1 MKILLVHN
9 FYQQPGGEDE
19 VFRSEGNLLRARG
32 HDVGEFVVH
41 NDQVEGMGRLKLL
54 GATVWN
60 RTLSRELRDRVRREK
75 VEVAHFHNAFPLVSP
90 AAYRAAKAG
99 GAAVVQ
105 TLHNYRLL
113 CPGAT
118 FFRDGRV
125 CEDCLG
131 KAVPWPGA
139 VHRCYRGNVGASVAT
154 VGMLTAHRAAGTYAR
169 QVDRYVAL
177 SEFARGKFI
186 AGGLPAGRVVVK
198 PNFLDADPGIGAGG
212 SYALFVGRLTEEKG
226 VRLLLEA
233 WRENPPLPLKIVGD
247 GPLRGEVEAAVA
259 PSIQY
264 VGRQPS
270 AEVLRLMG
278 AAACVVFPSL
288 WYEGMPRTIIESF
301 AVGTPVVA
309 CDLGTMRSMVID
321 GVNGAK
327 VPAGDA
333 AALRGAVG
341 RLAASQGKES
351 LRASTRADFES
362 KYTASNNYEL
372 LMRIYAEVAWAG
384 RPCHVNPPGFAPP
397 PALYPAGHRRG

>member
-19 VFRSEGNLLRARG
+19 VFRSEGNLLRSRG
-32 HDVGEFVVH
+32 HDVGEFIVH

-60 RTLSRELRDRVRREK
+60 RTLSRELRDRVERETI
-75 VEVAHFHNAFPLVSP
+75 EVVHFHNTFPLISP
-90 AAYRAAKAG
+90 AAYRAAKKG

-139 VHRCYRGNVGASVAT
+139 VHKCYRGNLGASAAT
-154 VGMLTAHRAAGTYAR
+154 VGMLGVHRGLGTYAR
-169 QVDRYVAL
+169 QVDRYIAL
-177 SEFARGKFI
+177 SGFAKQKFI
-186 AGGLPAGRVVVK
+186 EGGLPADRVVVK
-198 PNFLDADPGIGAGG
+198 PNFLDVDPGVGPGG
-212 SYALFVGRLTEEKG
+212 TYALFVGRLTEEKG
-226 VRLLLEA
+226 VRLLLDA
-233 WRENPPLPLKIVGD
+233 WELDPPLPLKIVGD
-247 GPLRGEVEAAVA
+247 GPLRGEVEAAA
-259 PSIQY
+259 SPSVKY
-264 VGRQPS
+264 LGRQPS

-278 AAACVVFPSL
+278 GAACLIFPSL

-333 AALRGAVG
+333 AALRGAVS
-341 RLAASQGKES
+341 RLAASHGEES

-362 KYTASNNYEL
+362 KYTGSMNYEQL
-372 LMRIYAEVAWAG
+372 LNIYRDATVH
-384 RPCHVNPPGFAPP
+384 P
-397 PALYPAGHRRG
+397 